1 MRATKPSEVEDVIR
15 SALATD
21 RPCVMDFIVNPAEK
35 VSPMVPAGA
44 TLSEIL
50 ELEWCDEAQACH
62 LEKIYA
68 EGRREVYGEEG
79 Y

>member
-1 MRATKPSEVEDVIR
+1 
-15 SALATD
+15 
-21 RPCVMDFIVNPAEK
+21 MDFIVNPAEK

-50 ELEWCDEAQACH
+50 ELEWCDEAQCTH

-68 EGRREVYGEEG
+68 EARKDVLGLEG

>member
-1 MRATKPSEVEDVIR
+1 
-15 SALATD
+15 
-21 RPCVMDFIVNPAEK
+21 
-35 VSPMVPAGA
+35 MVPAGA